1 MTTSWPPV
9 PGAAPAQV
17 WRWLAG
23 ALLLS
28 LVTAGCSVIGPRSLK
43 QSRLQYNEVVKVT
56 SEEEMLL
63 NIVRLRYVDTPSSLQ
78 ISNIAAQFELI
89 NSLQLTPFFVSSA
102 SGIDPSRSYTAVLP
116 QAMIGG
122 ADRPTFSLTP
132 LDESEFARKL
142 FTPLTL
148 DGVIYLVKTTWP
160 ISTVF
165 RLYLENLN
173 WVSNAETASGPT
185 PRHAPQHEEFL
196 QGINALQ
203 ALQDEGQVVFALEER
218 RESLGG
224 SVPAST
230 VTASNVIDAAK
241 DGNEYRPDPD
251 GQTWTLYRKIQQ
263 PVLLIDPRALDNAQM
278 KVFTRTFRL
287 KRGLDKYDITQDGL
301 NPFPVTYPP
310 EGVDKLDLETRSL
323 LQGLFFVSHGVEVP
337 PEHASRGVAR
347 TTLDAAG
354 QPFDWQRVMAGF
366 FTVRS
371 SAGAERPP
379 GAHVAIQYRDFWFY
393 IDETDLETKST
404 FTLLMELARLNL
416 TDKGGTKPLFTLPL
430 GGR

>member
-1 MTTSWPPV
+1 MTTSLQLPS
-9 PGAAPAQV
+9 GLAYAPAL
-17 WRWLAG
+17 RWLAA
-23 ALLLS
+23 ALVLS
-28 LVTAGCSVIGPRSLK
+28 LLTGGCSVIGPRSLK
-43 QSRLQYNEVVKVT
+43 QSRLQYNEVVKAS

-78 ISNIAAQFELI
+78 VSNIAAQFELL
-89 NSLQLTPFFVSSA
+89 NSLQLTPFFVA
-102 SGIDPSRSYTAVLP
+102 SGAEPNRSYTAVLP
-116 QAMIGG
+116 QASIGG

-185 PRHAPQHEEFL
+185 PRHAPEHAEFL

-203 ALQDEGQVVFALEER
+203 TLQDESQIVFALEER

-224 SVPAST
+224 PVPAAT

-241 DGNEYRPDPD
+241 DGNEYRPDPG
-251 GQTWTLYRKIQQ
+251 GQTWTLYRKTLQ
-263 PVLLIDPRALDNAQM
+263 PVLLIDPQALGSPQLEA
-278 KVFTRTFRL
+278 FTRTFRL
-287 KRGLDKYDITQDGL
+287 KPGLTRYEITQDGL
-301 NPFPVTYPP
+301 SPFPETYPK
-310 EGVDKLDLETRSL
+310 EGVTKIDLETRSL
-323 LQGLFFVSHGVEVP
+323 LQGLFFVAHGVEVP
-337 PEHASRGVAR
+337 PEHTTRGVAR
-347 TTLDAAG
+347 TTLDASG
-354 QPFDWQRVMAGF
+354 KPFDWQSVMAGF
-366 FTVRS
+366 FTVKA
-371 SAGAERPP
+371 SAGSERPAS
-379 GAHVAIQYRDFWFY
+379 AHVAIQYKGYWFY
-393 IDETDLETKST
+393 IDETDIETKST

-416 TDKGGTKPLFTLPL
+416 SDKGGIKPIFTLPL

>member
-1 MTTSWPPV
+1 MTISSPLSADQARITTL
-9 PGAAPAQV
+9 
-17 WRWLAG
+17 RWFAG
-23 ALLLS
+23 ALLFA
-28 LVTAGCSVIGPRSLK
+28 LVAGGCSVIGPRSLK
-43 QSRLQYNEVVKVT
+43 QSRLQYNDVVKTT

-78 ISNIAAQFELI
+78 ISNIAAQFELL
-89 NSLQLTPFFVSSA
+89 NSLQLTPFFVA
-102 SGIDPSRSYTAVLP
+102 SGAEPNRSYTAVVP
-116 QAMIGG
+116 QATIGG

-185 PRHAPQHEEFL
+185 PRHAPAHAEFL

-203 ALQDEGQVVFALEER
+203 TLQDEGHIVFALEER
-218 RESLGG
+218 RERLGG

-241 DGNEYRPDPD
+241 DGNEYHPDPG

-263 PVLLIDPRALDNAQM
+263 PVLLIDPRVVDSAEM
-278 KVFTRTFRL
+278 EVFTRTFRL
-287 KRGLDKYDITQDGL
+287 KRGLAKYDITQDGL

-337 PEHASRGVAR
+337 PEHASRGVTR

-354 QPFDWQRVMAGF
+354 QPFDWRLVMAGF
-366 FTVRS
+366 FRVN
-371 SAGAERPP
+371 SAKEQPQ
-379 GAHVAIQYRDFWFY
+379 GAHVAVQYKGYWFY
-393 IDETDLETKST
+393 IDETDIETKST

>member
-1 MTTSWPPV
+1 MTASLQPPAGAV
-9 PGAAPAQV
+9 PARSL
-17 WRWLAG
+17 RWLAG
-23 ALLLS
+23 ALVLS
-28 LVTAGCSVIGPRSLK
+28 LLAGGCSVIGPRSLK
-43 QSRLQYNEVVKVT
+43 QSRLQYNEVVKSS

-78 ISNIAAQFELI
+78 VSNIAAQFELL
-89 NSLQLTPFFVSSA
+89 NSLGLLPFFVA
-102 SGIDPSRSYTAVLP
+102 SGAEPNRTFTSILP
-116 QAMIGG
+116 FASVGG

-185 PRHAPQHEEFL
+185 PRHAPEHTEFL

-203 ALQDEGQVVFALEER
+203 ALQDESQIVFALEER

-224 SVPAST
+224 PVPAAT

-241 DGNEYRPDPD
+241 DGNEYRPDP
-251 GQTWTLYRKIQQ
+251 GGRTWTLYRKKVQ
-263 PVLLIDPRALDNAQM
+263 PVLLIDPQALGSPQLE
-278 KVFTRTFRL
+278 VFTRTFRL
-287 KRGLDKYDITQDGL
+287 KRGVTKYDITENGL
-301 NPFPVTYPP
+301 NPFPETYPP
-310 EGVDKLDLETRSL
+310 EGVTKIDLETRSL

-347 TTLDAAG
+347 TTLDAAA
-354 QPFDWQRVMAGF
+354 QPFDWQSVMAGF
-366 FTVRS
+366 FTVKS
-371 SAGAERPP
+371 SAGPERPP
-379 GAHVAIQYRDFWFY
+379 GAHVAIQYKGYWFY
-393 IDETDLETKST
+393 IDETDFETKST

-416 TDKGGTKPLFTLPL
+416 MEKGGAKPVFTLPL